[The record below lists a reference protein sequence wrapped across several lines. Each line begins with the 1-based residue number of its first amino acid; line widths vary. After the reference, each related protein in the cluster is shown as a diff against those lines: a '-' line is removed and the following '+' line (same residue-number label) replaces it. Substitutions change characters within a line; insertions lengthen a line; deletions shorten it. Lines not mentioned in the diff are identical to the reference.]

1 MTVPLDPR
9 LYEDLTPSAAQ
20 TIASGLGQSLGLLGA
35 QRINNYFLGN
45 QLEKLGLSRDLAGLD
60 PKIQSALIK
69 GQQQQAALSK
79 IPYFNRGATAT
90 ATTPSTEGVIA
101 GTETG
106 ASIPASDLQ
115 PQSGSQLSENIPTEE
130 DIVQASLIN
139 PQVGNALSKIRET
152 AINTQNSKEKQY
164 FKFNE
169 PKVAQLNSQLQ
180 NLEIEDARF
189 ERLEDISK
197 NYSDKFPSRLTAAW
211 FTKDGQINKAGQALL
226 ADEVQEFVKLV
237 QDNLTGLKDTFGARV
252 TNFDID
258 AYLRRLPSLLNSP
271 GGRERVLRDLR
282 LINQINRNH
291 AQGVIDIFKEKGG
304 TDKIAYSEVENI
316 YRDRYKDQIQAW
328 RKEFVKGTTTI
339 FNELPSPADNANRT
353 IQNKKTG
360 EYLRSDGTNWVPL
373 SDEEAASFRGA
384 Q

>member
-304 TDKIAYSEVENI
+304 TDKIAYSKVENI

>member
-79 IPYFNRGATAT
+79 IPYFNRTAT
-90 ATTPSTEGVIA
+90 SPSTTPSTEGV
-101 GTETG
+101 TETG
-106 ASIPASDLQ
+106 TSIPATNLQ
-115 PQSGSQLSENIPTEE
+115 PSGSQMPQNIPTEE

-152 AINTQNSKEKQY
+152 AIETQNSKEKQY

-169 PKVAQLNSQLQ
+169 PKVTQLNSQLQ

-189 ERLEDISK
+189 ERLEDLSK

-211 FTKDGQINKAGQALL
+211 FSKDGQINKAGQALL
-226 ADEVQEFVKLV
+226 ADEVQEFVKLI
-237 QDNLTGLKDTFGARV
+237 QDNLSGLKDTFGARV

-328 RKEFVKGTTTI
+328 RKEFVKGTTTT
-339 FNELPSPADNANRT
+339 FNDLPSAADNVNRT

-373 SDEEAASFRGA
+373 SDEEAATFRGA

>member
-1 MTVPLDPR
+1 M
-9 LYEDLTPSAAQ
+9 
-20 TIASGLGQSLGLLGA
+20 
-35 QRINNYFLGN
+35 
-45 QLEKLGLSRDLAGLD
+45 
-60 PKIQSALIK
+60 
-69 GQQQQAALSK
+69 
-79 IPYFNRGATAT
+79 
-90 ATTPSTEGVIA
+90 
-101 GTETG
+101 
-106 ASIPASDLQ
+106 
-115 PQSGSQLSENIPTEE
+115 
-130 DIVQASLIN
+130 
-139 PQVGNALSKIRET
+139 GNALSKIRET

-304 TDKIAYSEVENI
+304 TDKIAYSKVENI

>member
-35 QRINNYFLGN
+35 KSINNYFLGN
-45 QLEKLGLSRDLAGLD
+45 QLEKLGLSRELAGLD

-79 IPYFNRGATAT
+79 IPYFNRNAT
-90 ATTPSTEGVIA
+90 TTPSTQRV
-101 GTETG
+101 TETG
-106 ASIPASDLQ
+106 ASIPTTNLQ
-115 PQSGSQLSENIPTEE
+115 PSGSQMPQNIPTEE

-139 PQVGNALSKIRET
+139 PQVGNALGKIREA
-152 AINTQNSKEKQY
+152 AINAQTSERKENR
-164 FKFNE
+164 KFNE
-169 PKVAQLNSQLQ
+169 PKVAELNKKLL

-189 ERLEDISK
+189 ERLEDLSK

-211 FTKDGQINKAGQALL
+211 FTKDGQINKVGQALL

-282 LINQINRNH
+282 LINQINRTH
-291 AQGVIDIFKEKGG
+291 AKGIIDIFKENGG
-304 TDKIAYSEVENI
+304 TDKIPYSEAENI

-328 RKEFVKGTTTI
+328 RKEFVRGTTTT
-339 FNELPSPADNANRT
+339 FNALPSAADNVNRT

-373 SDEEAASFRGA
+373 TDEEAAAFRGA